1 MIPKKSLYAMAKA
14 LEGLP
19 VLGSLSGT
27 PAARAGIRYGD
38 ILLEVNGRRTTTMI
52 EYIQARDLRDDGM
65 DVVVF
70 RAGERRVLSLTYDGG
85 EPAEPTSLLAE
96 VVTMRIGPIDGPGD
110 DDPPGA
116 S

>member
-14 LEGLP
+14 LEGVP
-19 VLGSLSGT
+19 VLGSLAGS

-38 ILLEVNGRRTTTMI
+38 ILLMVNGVRTTTVL
-52 EYIQARDLRDDGM
+52 EYIQARALRDDGM

-70 RAGERRVLSLTYDGG
+70 RAGEEHHSALVYDAGSRLDPMTLLSEL
-85 EPAEPTSLLAE
+85 
-96 VVTMRIGPIDGPGD
+96 VTMRIGPIDEVD
-110 DDPPGA
+110 TDPSGA

>member
-14 LEGLP
+14 LEGVP
-19 VLGSLSGT
+19 VLGSLAGS

-38 ILLEVNGRRTTTMI
+38 ILLMVNGVRTTTVV
-52 EYIQARDLRDDGM
+52 EYIQARSQRDDGM

-70 RAGERRVLSLTYDGG
+70 RAGEEHHSSLQYDGDRSVD
-85 EPAEPTSLLAE
+85 PMSLLSE
-96 VVTMRIGPIDGPGD
+96 IVTMRVGPIDEVD
-110 DDPPGA
+110 SDPSAA

>member
-14 LEGLP
+14 LEGVP
-19 VLGSLSGT
+19 VLGSLAGS

-38 ILLEVNGRRTTTMI
+38 ILLVVNGVRTTTVL
-52 EYIQARDLRDDGM
+52 EYIQARSQRTDGM

-70 RAGERRVLSLTYDGG
+70 RAGERHERSLVYDGG
-85 EPAEPTSLLAE
+85 PRPDPMSLLSE
-96 VVTMRIGPIDGPGD
+96 LVTMRIGPIDD
-110 DDPPGA
+110 AEVDPSGV